1 MIEPLRTL
9 NTGCSYIRQSG
20 KVLNDLLQVPNIVVY
35 CLLSCTPYIICIIQG
50 QAFISKPSEVVFQDF
65 ELGKTYRKKLQLTN
79 ISYSFNY
86 CKLIGV
92 TDNLKDFVSI
102 EFNPP
107 GSISAGLTCHMVV
120 IFEPKV
126 CSYIIHVIGSG
137 KRE

>member
-1 MIEPLRTL
+1 MCACMYY
-9 NTGCSYIRQSG
+9 NF
-20 KVLNDLLQVPNIVVY
+20 VPSIIY
-35 CLLSCTPYIICIIQG
+35 CTSSQG
-50 QAFISKPSEVVFQDF
+50 QAFMSKPSEVIFKDF

-107 GSISAGLTCHMVV
+107 GSISAGLACYMVV
-120 IFEPKV
+120 TFEPKV
-126 CSYIIHVIGSG
+126 CCYMYICHWGGGQTCCTYYYSS
-137 KRE
+137 KA